1 MLKCDHAACT
11 FLWQEAQLSYRGCQM
26 LRVIEHF
33 AKSLKVTQGHDTY
46 PWVSH
51 VYEPILVFHCNYGS
65 LVPFL
70 RHSASN
76 NRMTLKYG
84 LQVIREH
91 WKWQP
96 HHSIDRIRV
105 HWRSIVTAL
114 SCIISE
120 IQRNWSK
127 IVIFIPSW
135 MRRSRSG
142 ASNYHT
148 SEYCRKVWYGK
159 TRTVWLPDGEKSL
172 RLCLL
177 VSTQY
182 TNVTDTGQ
190 TDRHRTQSEAALM
203 CSIARQKFM
212 VLRRTTCNF
221 PCNIKITLIRCT
233 VLSLTFISLP
243 SRAYRSVL
251 FYKFKIFTKFV
262 WCLVSYTSA
271 FAVHAS
277 RWLNFWPLNSA
288 TASNNCPISS
298 CGSFSA

>member
-1 MLKCDHAACT
+1 
-11 FLWQEAQLSYRGCQM
+11 
-26 LRVIEHF
+26 
-33 AKSLKVTQGHDTY
+33 
-46 PWVSH
+46 
-51 VYEPILVFHCNYGS
+51 
-65 LVPFL
+65 
-70 RHSASN
+70 
-76 NRMTLKYG
+76 
-84 LQVIREH
+84 
-91 WKWQP
+91 
-96 HHSIDRIRV
+96 
-105 HWRSIVTAL
+105 
-114 SCIISE
+114 
-120 IQRNWSK
+120 
-127 IVIFIPSW
+127 

-159 TRTVWLPDGEKSL
+159 TRTVWLPDGKKSL

-190 TDRHRTQSEAALM
+190 TDRHRTQSEAALRPM